1 MKNYKEKLSDSC
13 DKLEVEGIITKEQK
27 DKCNEINSK
36 FGDAEY
42 KNNRKKIFGEPLR
55 NDKLM
60 EYNKFIKDI
69 DKIIDQI
76 ITELPTKVEM
86 DNYCKTKHVSSAPGE
101 LIERLKT
108 LDDLLVEMI
117 KYVNDINYNKY
128 YRNESKHND
137 EIKRNYVNMDIRR
150 KKLDN
155 LSGKYDTLEKME
167 KNNISKLD
175 NNNSI
180 YLIILII
187 FIIVTIC
194 LIIYIIK
201 FLK

>member
-1 MKNYKEKLSDSC
+1 MRNYKEKLSDSC
-13 DKLEVEGIITKEQK
+13 NRLEVEGIITKEQK

-36 FGDAEY
+36 FDDSEY
-42 KNNRKKIFGEPLR
+42 NRKKIFGEPLR

-69 DKIIDQI
+69 DNIIDQI
-76 ITELPTKVEM
+76 ITELPSPPELQTAEEKKEYCNKVE
-86 DNYCKTKHVSSAPGE
+86 
-101 LIERLKT
+101 IERLKT

-117 KYVNDINYNKY
+117 KYVNDINYKKY

-150 KKLDN
+150 KKLDDLN
-155 LSGKYDTLEKME
+155 GKYDTLEQME
-167 KNNISKLD
+167 KNKISKLD

>member
-1 MKNYKEKLSDSC
+1 MRNYKEKLSDSC
-13 DKLEVEGIITKEQK
+13 NKLEVEGIITKEQK

-36 FGDAEY
+36 FVDYEY
-42 KNNRKKIFGEPLR
+42 NKKKIFGEPLR
-55 NDKLM
+55 NNKLM
-60 EYNKFIKDI
+60 EYNKFIKDV
-69 DKIIDQI
+69 DTIIDQI
-76 ITELPTKVEM
+76 ITELPSKKEMKTYCDNNDKDSTVEKN
-86 DNYCKTKHVSSAPGE
+86 DT
-101 LIERLKT
+101 IERLKT

-117 KYVNDINYNKY
+117 KYVNDINYKKY

-150 KKLDN
+150 KKLDELN
-155 LSGKYDTLEKME
+155 GKYDTLEQME

-180 YLIILII
+180 YLIILIF